1 MTETTTNRQNTE
13 ALQIDDLQLD
23 DVEVAVEEGTYAL
36 PEAGASVSPKYSCSV
51 VINNQ

>member
-1 MTETTTNRQNTE
+1 MTENTTDRHNTE

-36 PEAGASVSPKYSCSV
+36 PEAGASASPRFSCSV
-51 VINNQ
+51 VIQF